1 MSPRLPDGRG
11 TALVVRTDFTDP
23 AAWRRLCE
31 AMATPSVEGFLPAVT
46 PVDDPAFAGLA
57 LAELTAQLPPGH
69 SHPLLVLAD
78 RQTLADPELPLLAA
92 CLHDPAT
99 PTVRVAAAVLWGIEN
114 NLAIRN
120 TDFAEFARATGPDGV
135 HRGF

>member
-11 TALVVRTDFTDP
+11 AALVVRTDFADP
-23 AAWRRLCE
+23 AAWRRLRE
-31 AMATPSVEGFLPAVT
+31 ALATPSAEGFLPAVI

-57 LAELTAQLPPGH
+57 PTDLTAQLPPGYR
-69 SHPLLVLAD
+69 HPLLVLAD
-78 RQTLADPELPLLAA
+78 RRTLADPELPLLAA
-92 CLHDPAT
+92 HLLDPAT
-99 PTVRVAAAVLWGIEN
+99 PTVRVAAAALWGIEN